1 MHLGRV
7 LFPIAVT
14 CILLVS
20 LFCLQRETETE
31 CGQGKGQ
38 PLSFLHVTRA
48 ALACGLMLFG
58 VLICLHTS
66 CVRTCTVTDKY
77 ITLYYKTIILWVIHL
92 FLLNGSVTWLY
103 LFFLQSF
110 WNTAALFSYPDN
122 MLLLRVFGDS
132 PWSAFDKRKPSQASG
147 TGWWNGDL
155 RVGKLGCEW

>member
-66 CVRTCTVTDKY
+66 CVRTCTVIDEY
-77 ITLYYKTIILWVIHL
+77 ITLHYKTIILWVIHL

-103 LFFLQSF
+103 LFFLQSGIQLPSF
-110 WNTAALFSYPDN
+110 HILITCSCCVYSVTPPGLHLISANPHKQVGPDGE
-122 MLLLRVFGDS
+122 MVT
-132 PWSAFDKRKPSQASG
+132 W
-147 TGWWNGDL
+147 
-155 RVGKLGCEW
+155 EWGS